1 MITVQVDLGE
11 RSYPIWI
18 GTQVLTHQ
26 IENARE
32 LFPQWKHAYCVV
44 DEHLDGIF
52 EQMAGKLQAQGIR
65 VSRFTVS
72 SGESSKSVDQLNSL
86 WNDMLQQKVDRK
98 SILLLVGGGVVGDLG
113 GFAASTFMRGVR
125 FIQIPTTLLSMVD
138 SSVGGKTGVNL
149 PQAKNAVGTFWQPSG
164 VMIDT
169 VHLGSLPNRE
179 YSSGLAEVVKYGVIL
194 DADFFDYLE
203 RHAGALLE
211 RSPASLEY
219 VIQRSCELKAGVVQ
233 KDERETSGL
242 RAILNYG
249 HTFGHAIEATTSY
262 GRYLHGEAIAI
273 GMTMAGYLA
282 VQRKLWTPQDFD
294 RQTSLLER
302 LQLPTKLADS
312 VATHSMLQAM
322 QLDKKTEHGVL
333 HLILPTRM
341 GHVQSFREI
350 PSAEVAGAIDRQRG

>member
-1 MITVQVDLGE
+1 
-11 RSYPIWI
+11 
-18 GTQVLTHQ
+18 
-26 IENARE
+26 
-32 LFPQWKHAYCVV
+32 
-44 DEHLDGIF
+44 
-52 EQMAGKLQAQGIR
+52 
-65 VSRFTVS
+65 
-72 SGESSKSVDQLNSL
+72 
-86 WNDMLQQKVDRK
+86 
-98 SILLLVGGGVVGDLG
+98 VVGDLG

-138 SSVGGKTGVNL
+138 SSVGGKTAVNL